1 MNQRSC
7 TWSQQEFGESPVS
20 STHTFYRKASI
31 CNGLQLYKYYNLSSS
46 LVVVP
51 EFWCDEEHACLK
63 FHVKKLTCCKIGADV
78 DFFVFCTKVK
88 IEVRVCEYLFKHF
101 VTISSQFILGIT
113 VKLICIIQIYL
124 EPDLYRIKQN

>member
-20 STHTFYRKASI
+20 STQTFYRKASI
-31 CNGLQLYKYYNLSSS
+31 CNGLQHYKYYNLSSS

-63 FHVKKLTCCKIGADV
+63 FHEKKLTC
-78 DFFVFCTKVK
+78 
-88 IEVRVCEYLFKHF
+88 
-101 VTISSQFILGIT
+101 S
-113 VKLICIIQIYL
+113 
-124 EPDLYRIKQN
+124 